1 MYKFGHCAE
10 ACWTKGEGKQAEQEE
25 PQFQEVKKKKRR
37 NKRQRAPQ
45 PRYDWKA
52 RGEVKTRPA
61 ASKSDTEE
69 RKGANSDPASL
80 GQGINTH
87 NLMQVQARVQIT
99 NSYNVLQEAEDPGGT
114 SQPSMIISTWN
125 IRGINQPLKQ
135 KELRHFL
142 QKNKVDVMGVVETR
156 VKVHKTGNILQKM
169 VPDWKHCL
177 NYPMAY
183 NGRVWLLWKDHIQV
197 QVLVVHE
204 QFIHCK
210 ISDTT
215 NPFTTY
221 YTVVYAKNE
230 SQQREDLWG
239 ELAQIGGTIQESWL
253 LSGDFNKV

>member
-1 MYKFGHCAE
+1 
-10 ACWTKGEGKQAEQEE
+10 
-25 PQFQEVKKKKRR
+25 
-37 NKRQRAPQ
+37 
-45 PRYDWKA
+45 
-52 RGEVKTRPA
+52 
-61 ASKSDTEE
+61 
-69 RKGANSDPASL
+69 
-80 GQGINTH
+80 
-87 NLMQVQARVQIT
+87 
-99 NSYNVLQEAEDPGGT
+99 
-114 SQPSMIISTWN
+114 MIISTWN

-221 YTVVYAKNE
+221 NTVVYAKNE
-230 SQQREDLWG
+230 SQQREDLWR
-239 ELAQIGGTIQESWL
+239 ELAQIGGTIQEAWL
-253 LSGDFNKV
+253 LSGDFNKVLTTDDRLGSPVIPEETQAFQDCIDTLQLTTLKQIGWHFTVREHMIQGQRRKEN